1 MEIASLRAVL
11 SVESA
16 ALRSG
21 LASANTQ
28 LAGTAARM
36 REVDAQT
43 RLTGAAMATT
53 GRQSAVMAGASKL
66 AKIGLAGVAFA
77 AYEGFKRMKDQERVS
92 AMTANT
98 LMNTANAAGL
108 TQGKVEALAGSL
120 ALMTGVSKSTVQGA
134 ENILLGFKNVTRDS
148 DTFRAVLQAS
158 MDRSAKSGR
167 DLIGVTRAIGMA
179 FNDPIG
185 GMGRLARAGIF
196 LDSTT
201 KEQIKTMTKAGQ
213 IDQARALILD
223 KVSGSAKGAAA
234 ALGQTTT
241 GQLNRMKEALGQ
253 MSEEVAQ
260 SLLPAILTIGPP
272 LISLVRSMAPAFKL
286 LAEGVAKIAE
296 PVASVVSAI
305 TKSRAGAIALT
316 TALGALIALGVGAK
330 FLAWGR
336 SIGSFVS
343 TLTSGIARLAGI
355 GTAAAAAEV
364 EVAAASTAMGAAS
377 AEAGA
382 MGAAMGGPVVWGILA
397 ATAATV
403 AVGAV
408 IGGDLVRSFMGA
420 GSAADQYAEAIR
432 RTKQATS
439 DLHTTTATLPGAL
452 DNLAGAHR
460 RVAAARAAAM
470 GAPSDLAKQAAYKQ
484 AIADEARTREATV
497 ASIHRTAAANRT
509 AAAAA
514 QEQAGAMVRAR
525 GIYPALIAGT
535 DASGAAMRRYENEVR
550 KAGATVGNTTAWKQA
565 QADYANMAAKLQPLG
580 GKYAVVAKEA
590 AKLSNMKPGPEAAA
604 LAATI
609 GKQLDAIAAKANG
622 AKPKV
627 KVDAS
632 TDAAKSKVG
641 NLQDQ
646 VNTLTGKTW
655 TVNVQV
661 NQIGTIPTGPAKD
674 PAKGNARS
682 MEGPSYDSSR
692 ADYRRSPANYGNI
705 SGSFQTPPGILD
717 LVASLKQAGR
727 ESVNANAA
735 TAAALALNTALSR
748 QAAVQNAATK
758 ATAALGAFTNAKTDK
773 DKAAAKSQ
781 ALSALTALYLA
792 SGQNTSKKAAQAH
805 AAATL
810 GLVAAHKQGA
820 AAASRAARAS
830 AAKAAGDAAVV
841 AVGWQDQL
849 QAELD
854 DVMASANAATP
865 AVNGVAGAV
874 SGLDDAST
882 TASANLSKA
891 QSLVEKA
898 MQRVRDTLTP
908 TEAAIK
914 SLQDTWAS
922 QDIAQSVSDAQDAL
936 RNAMDFGDADA
947 IRNAQKALQAA
958 SRTQQIADLQPVA
971 NAERQT
977 VNDFLDNLDPAAI
990 AQQLVDNGGN
1000 IAAGAVINLTV
1011 TDNTFA
1017 GLSREQAD
1025 RIALSIQ
1032 AAIGRRVGI
1041 AV

>member
-1 MEIASLRAVL
+1 VDIANLRAVI
-11 SVESA
+11 SVETSRFRA
-16 ALRSG
+16 GMAGVEGQLRG
-21 LASANTQ
+21 TEAQ
-28 LAGTAARM
+28 LRA
-36 REVDAQT
+36 VDAQS
-43 RLTGAAMATT
+43 RVTGAAMATT
-53 GRQSAVMAGASKL
+53 GRQSALMATGAKL
-66 AKIGLAGVAFA
+66 AKVGLAGVAFA

-98 LMNTANAAGL
+98 LKNTANAAGL

-148 DTFRAVLQAS
+148 GTFRQVLQAS

-201 KEQIKTMTKAGQ
+201 KEHIKEMTKAGK

-253 MSEEVAQ
+253 MSEEVAR

-272 LISLVRSMAPAFKL
+272 LISLVRSLAPAFKM
-286 LAEGVAKIAE
+286 LAQGVAAIAQ
-296 PVASVVSAI
+296 PFANVLSAI
-305 TKSRAGAIALT
+305 TSSRAGTIALT

-330 FLAWGR
+330 IAAWGKG
-336 SIGSFVS
+336 IGQFVGS
-343 TLTSGIARLAGI
+343 LTSGVSKIAGF
-355 GTAAAAAEV
+355 GTAAAAAEAETTAV
-364 EVAAASTAMGAAS
+364 GGAMGAAG

-382 MGAAMGGPVVWGILA
+382 MGAVMGGPVVWGILA

-420 GSAADQYAEAIR
+420 GSAADQYAEAMR

-439 DLHTTTATLPGAL
+439 DLHTTTASLPGAL

-460 RVAAARAAAM
+460 RVAAARRAADA
-470 GAPSDLAKQAAYKQ
+470 APGDLGKQAALKQ
-484 AIADEARTREATV
+484 SIVDEARARDASVAALRRSAT
-497 ASIHRTAAANRT
+497 ANRNAAT
-509 AAAAA
+509 ASEAEVNAA
-514 QEQAGAMVRAR
+514 VRAK
-525 GIYPALIAGT
+525 GIYPGMIGSLVV
-535 DASGAAMRRYENEVR
+535 SEAAHRKYEAAVKR
-550 KAGATVGNTTAWKQA
+550 SAQTVGNTTAWKQA
-565 QADYANMAAKLQPLG
+565 QADYASMAAKLQPLG

-590 AKLSNMKPGPEAAA
+590 SKLSNMKPGPEATA

-609 GKQLDAIAAKANG
+609 GKQLDNIAAHAGKT
-622 AKPKV
+622 KPKV
-627 KVDAS
+627 KVDAD
-632 TDAAKSKVG
+632 TNAAKTKVSDLTSQVTALTSKS
-641 NLQDQ
+641 
-646 VNTLTGKTW
+646 W
-655 TVNVQV
+655 AVNVQV
-661 NQIGTIPTGPAKD
+661 NQIGAMPTGPASATGKSVD
-674 PAKGNARS
+674 
-682 MEGPSYDSSR
+682 ELSYDTSR
-692 ADYRRSPANYGNI
+692 ATYRRSPANRGNI
-705 SGSFQTPPGILD
+705 AGTFQTPPGILD
-717 LVASLKQAGR
+717 LIASLKQAGR

-735 TAAALALNTALSR
+735 TAAALALNSALSK
-748 QAAVQNAATK
+748 QAQVATL
-758 ATAALGAFTNAKTDK
+758 ASRVTSTLGAFTSAKTDK
-773 DKAAAKSQ
+773 EKAAAKSQ
-781 ALSALTALYLA
+781 ALSALTNLYLA
-792 SGQNTSKKAAQAH
+792 TGHNTSKKAAQAH

-810 GLVAAHKQGA
+810 GLVAAHKMGA
-820 AAASRAARAS
+820 QAASAHARKT
-830 AAKAAGDAAVV
+830 AAKAAQDAAVA

-854 DVMASANAATP
+854 AVMAAANEATP
-865 AVNGVAGAV
+865 AVGDVADAV
-874 SGLDDAST
+874 SGLDDAASA
-882 TASANLSKA
+882 ASANLSKA

-898 MQRVRDTLTP
+898 MQKVRDTLTP

-922 QDIAQSVSDAQDAL
+922 QDIAQSVADAQDAL

-947 IRNAQKALQAA
+947 IRNAQKALNDA
-958 SRTQQIADLQPVA
+958 SRQQRIADLQPVA

-1000 IAAGAVINLTV
+1000 IAAGATINLTV

-1017 GLSREQAD
+1017 GLSRDQAD

>member
-1 MEIASLRAVL
+1 MAGVEGQLRGTEAQLRAV
-11 SVESA
+11 
-16 ALRSG
+16 
-21 LASANTQ
+21 
-28 LAGTAARM
+28 
-36 REVDAQT
+36 DAQS
-43 RLTGAAMATT
+43 RVTGAAMATT
-53 GRQSAVMAGASKL
+53 GRQSALMATGAKL
-66 AKIGLAGVAFA
+66 AKVGLAGVAFA

-98 LMNTANAAGL
+98 LKNTANAAGL

-148 DTFRAVLQAS
+148 GTFRQVLQAS

-201 KEQIKTMTKAGQ
+201 KEHIKEMTKAGK

-253 MSEEVAQ
+253 MSEEVAR

-272 LISLVRSMAPAFKL
+272 LISLVRSLAPAFKM
-286 LAEGVAKIAE
+286 LAQGVAAIAQ
-296 PVASVVSAI
+296 PFANVLSAI
-305 TKSRAGAIALT
+305 TSSRAGTIALT

-330 FLAWGR
+330 IAAWGKG
-336 SIGSFVS
+336 IGQFVGS
-343 TLTSGIARLAGI
+343 LTSGVSKIAGF
-355 GTAAAAAEV
+355 GTAAAAAEAETTAV
-364 EVAAASTAMGAAS
+364 GGAMGAAG

-382 MGAAMGGPVVWGILA
+382 MGAVMGGPVVWGILA

-420 GSAADQYAEAIR
+420 GSAADQYAEAMR

-439 DLHTTTATLPGAL
+439 DLHTTTASLPGAL

-460 RVAAARAAAM
+460 RVAAARRAADA
-470 GAPSDLAKQAAYKQ
+470 APGDLGKQAALKQ
-484 AIADEARTREATV
+484 SIVDEARARDASVAALRRSAT
-497 ASIHRTAAANRT
+497 ANRNAAT
-509 AAAAA
+509 ASEAEVNAA
-514 QEQAGAMVRAR
+514 VRAK
-525 GIYPALIAGT
+525 GIYPGMIGSLVV
-535 DASGAAMRRYENEVR
+535 SEAAHRKYEAAVKR
-550 KAGATVGNTTAWKQA
+550 SAQTVGNTTAWKQA
-565 QADYANMAAKLQPLG
+565 QADYASMAAKLQPLG

-590 AKLSNMKPGPEAAA
+590 SKLSNMKPGPEATA

-609 GKQLDAIAAKANG
+609 GKQLDNIAAHAGKT
-622 AKPKV
+622 KPKV
-627 KVDAS
+627 KVDAD
-632 TDAAKSKVG
+632 TNAAKTKVSDLTSQVTALTSKS
-641 NLQDQ
+641 
-646 VNTLTGKTW
+646 W
-655 TVNVQV
+655 AVNVQV
-661 NQIGTIPTGPAKD
+661 NQIGAMPTGPASATGKSVD
-674 PAKGNARS
+674 
-682 MEGPSYDSSR
+682 ELSYDTSR
-692 ADYRRSPANYGNI
+692 ATYRRSPANRGNI
-705 SGSFQTPPGILD
+705 AGTFQTPPGILD
-717 LVASLKQAGR
+717 LIASLKQAGR

-735 TAAALALNTALSR
+735 TAAALALNSALSK
-748 QAAVQNAATK
+748 QAQVATL
-758 ATAALGAFTNAKTDK
+758 ASRVTSTLGAFTSAKTDK
-773 DKAAAKSQ
+773 EKAAAKSQ
-781 ALSALTALYLA
+781 ALSALTNLYLA
-792 SGQNTSKKAAQAH
+792 TGHNTSKKAAQAH

-810 GLVAAHKQGA
+810 GLVAAHKMGA
-820 AAASRAARAS
+820 QAASAHARKT
-830 AAKAAGDAAVV
+830 AAKAAQDAAVA

-854 DVMASANAATP
+854 AVMAAANEATP
-865 AVNGVAGAV
+865 AVGDVADAV
-874 SGLDDAST
+874 SGLDDAASA
-882 TASANLSKA
+882 ASANLSKA

-898 MQRVRDTLTP
+898 MQKVRDTLTP

-922 QDIAQSVSDAQDAL
+922 QDIAQSVADAQDAL

-947 IRNAQKALQAA
+947 IRNAQKALNDA
-958 SRTQQIADLQPVA
+958 SRQQRIADLQPVA

-1000 IAAGAVINLTV
+1000 IAAGATINLTV

-1017 GLSREQAD
+1017 GLSRDQAD